1 MTLIMGENAL
11 KAYQDVLRKERVGIE
26 KLETTESYDVWVEK
40 SRTVRFDLDKLIFQ
54 TKIICISRIVV
65 HVFHPSYILRFNKK
79 SSATVKMDNGCNFA
93 AALAGMANVLAYDYY
108 TKTYCPLYQKV
119 YSLRIS
125 CAYF

>member
-1 MTLIMGENAL
+1 LI
-11 KAYQDVLRKERVGIE
+11 AYRDVLRKEQLVTV
-26 KLETTESYDVWVEK
+26 KLKTTESYEVWVETPG
-40 SRTVRFDLDKLIFQ
+40 TVKFDLNKLIVQ
-54 TKIICISRIVV
+54 TRKLCISRIVV
-65 HVFHPSYILRFNKK
+65 YVFHPSYILRFNQK

-125 CAYF
+125 